1 MPDQPSGA
9 EPSLALAVRRLVL
22 DGNRF
27 HGALAREL
35 GLGPSD
41 LNALGYLYLQ
51 GPLTPRELNRV
62 MEMTSGTVTALL
74 DRLEQAGFVART
86 VNPRD
91 RRSVHVALTPAGQR
105 ASHWVHDSFQTA
117 LTNAV
122 PEIPDLSIEQI
133 TSVVTALAR
142 ALAGESTRPGTSDE
156 R

>member
-1 MPDQPSGA
+1 MPDDPSGA
-9 EPSLALAVRRLVL
+9 EPSLALALRHLVMV
-22 DGNRF
+22 GNRF

-41 LNALGYLYLQ
+41 LNALGYVYLQ
-51 GPLTPRELNRV
+51 GPLTPRQLNRL

-91 RRSVHVALTPAGQR
+91 RRSVHVGITPAGQR
-105 ASHWVHDSFQTA
+105 ASHWIHDSFETA
-117 LTNAV
+117 LTTAV
-122 PEIPDLSIEQI
+122 PEIGDLNIEQI
-133 TSVVTALAR
+133 TSVLTALAR
-142 ALAGESTRPGTSDE
+142 ALAGEPTRPGTSDE